1 MSKNIPN
8 FAVHLKISR
17 PARRLTFPV
26 GMTSCGK
33 FLMLFNT
40 KNRTKV
46 CVIRKIVLSL
56 QCHKQVLMARDHL
69 NAEELEL
76 IEAIRNLR
84 RAYPN
89 GYDELL
95 WYAQQLFDK
104 LVEMPPADE

>member
-1 MSKNIPN
+1 
-8 FAVHLKISR
+8 
-17 PARRLTFPV
+17 
-26 GMTSCGK
+26 
-33 FLMLFNT
+33 
-40 KNRTKV
+40 
-46 CVIRKIVLSL
+46 
-56 QCHKQVLMARDHL
+56 MARDHL
-69 NAEELEL
+69 NAEEFEL